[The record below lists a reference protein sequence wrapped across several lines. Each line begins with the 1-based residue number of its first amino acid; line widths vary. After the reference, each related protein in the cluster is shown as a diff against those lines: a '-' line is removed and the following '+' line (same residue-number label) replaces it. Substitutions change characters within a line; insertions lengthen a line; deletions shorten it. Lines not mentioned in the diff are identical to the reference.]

1 MAFVRVNSSAKFEA
15 GASTTIASAATS
27 LTTGNLIVV
36 QVRVVG
42 TVSTVTDTAGNTYVL
57 AKSAPFSATSGT
69 KFEAW
74 YCLNATGH
82 ASNVVTVTFTGS
94 VSSRGLNTAQYSQ
107 PVGAYFLASAGKLD
121 ETTSGV
127 TLDALTGTATD
138 GLFLVL
144 GNVEATATTW
154 TAGSG
159 MTTLTQDASNV
170 QYIADRIVSTLTT
183 ALVSVASNSIARK
196 QAIGLVFSGPSSS
209 GSTGAAQLINSGG
222 LVG

>member
-1 MAFVRVNSSAKFEA
+1 MAFARVNSSAKFEA
-15 GASTTIASAATS
+15 GSSTTIASAATS

-36 QVRVVG
+36 QFRVVG

-57 AKSAPFSATSGT
+57 GQAATTAVSGT

-94 VSSRGLNTAQYSQ
+94 VSNRALITAQYSQ
-107 PVGAYFLASAGKLD
+107 PVGAYFLASSSKLD
-121 ETTSGV
+121 VTTSSV
-127 TLDALTGTATD
+127 TIELLRATTTD
-138 GLFLVL
+138 GLCLAL
-144 GNVEATATTW
+144 GNVEATGTTW
-154 TAGSG
+154 TAGEN

-183 ALVSVASNSIARK
+183 ALVSVTSSSVANK

>member
-1 MAFVRVNSSAKFEA
+1 MAFARVNSSAKFE
-15 GASTTIASAATS
+15 GGSSTTIASAATS

-36 QVRVVG
+36 QFRVVG

-57 AKSAPFSATSGT
+57 GQAGPTAVSGT
-69 KFEAW
+69 KFESW

-94 VSSRGLNTAQYSQ
+94 VSNRGLITAQWSQ
-107 PVGAYFLASAGKLD
+107 PVGAYFLASSAKLD
-121 ETTSGV
+121 VTTSSV
-127 TLDALTGTATD
+127 TIELLRGTATD
-138 GLFLVL
+138 GLFLAL

-183 ALVSVASNSIARK
+183 GLVSVTNNGVANK
-196 QAIGLVFSGPSSS
+196 QAIGLVFSGP
-209 GSTGAAQLINSGG
+209 TGGG
-222 LVG
+222 GGGETSAVFVG